1 MSSSSNSGNLFSV
14 KFPDSDLAKRFH
26 CGRIQASYVAHC
38 GLAPYFHELILSKLS
53 DCPYI
58 SLSFDE
64 SSNSSVEEG
73 QMDII
78 IPFWGSYTN
87 CVATRYLR
95 SKFMGR
101 R

>member
-1 MSSSSNSGNLFSV
+1 MNSSSNSGNLFSV

-64 SSNSSVEEG
+64 SSNSSVEEVKWISSFHSG
-73 QMDII
+73 ARIQTVL
-78 IPFWGSYTN
+78 PH
-87 CVATRYLR
+87 AT
-95 SKFMGR
+95 
-101 R
+101 